1 MPLKPIPV
9 KMERA
14 KHPEIATRAMAIER
28 DADSAS
34 VAQEWL
40 KLRQP
45 PRPWVFR
52 ASVLVSN
59 IVLLRLRCVELQPS
73 DTRSRE
79 GQGRAARSR
88 FLTVPDPIL
97 TVANP
102 ILM

>member
-28 DADSAS
+28 DADSAG
-34 VAQEWL
+34 VAQEMAEAQAVAKAL
-40 KLRQP
+40 GIQGINFGQQYCPL
-45 PRPWVFR
+45 
-52 ASVLVSN
+52 ATSV
-59 IVLLRLRCVELQPS
+59 RGLQPS

-97 TVANP
+97 TAANP